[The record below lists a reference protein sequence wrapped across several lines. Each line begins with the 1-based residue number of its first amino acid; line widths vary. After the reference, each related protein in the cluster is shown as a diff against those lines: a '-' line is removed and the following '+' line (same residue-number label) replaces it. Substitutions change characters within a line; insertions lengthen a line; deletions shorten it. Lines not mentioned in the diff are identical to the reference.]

1 MRSKMIRADKRYL
14 LLPIGDSGGWFLPVE
29 KTQYLGIYRN
39 GELLEEHELILD
51 PAPRTWS
58 CLFLDRYQGEEL
70 ELRLEASGATL
81 KNREEAM
88 AMLHDLD
95 EMMGESK

>member
-58 CLFLDRYQGEEL
+58 SVCCGLVYLLVHWCHKQVDSNE
-70 ELRLEASGATL
+70 
-81 KNREEAM
+81 
-88 AMLHDLD
+88 
-95 EMMGESK
+95 